1 MALEVLMIFIPASF
15 ALNLSPGPNNI
26 LAMNNGVRF
35 GFFPSITAGLGRLF
49 AFALMIGLT
58 AAGLSA
64 LLTASEMA
72 FYVIKYLGAF
82 YLIYLGIKIW
92 RSPVDVNN
100 DIQADKQVSPRLS
113 QLARQE
119 FLVAIGNPKAI
130 LIFTAF
136 FPQFMSPGLPSVP
149 QFAAMG
155 ATFLALETIAI
166 AIYAIS
172 GRQLGSII
180 QSGPG
185 RRFFNRISGG
195 TLIGAGTVLAMTKR
209 MA

>member
-1 MALEVLMIFIPASF
+1 MTLEVLMIFIPASF

-35 GFFPSITAGLGRLF
+35 GFFQSMGAGLGRLF

-58 AAGLSA
+58 AVGLSA

-72 FYVIKYLGAF
+72 FYIIKYLGAF
-82 YLIYLGIKIW
+82 YLVYLGIKIW
-92 RSPVDVNN
+92 RSPVDTSS
-100 DIQADKQVSPRLS
+100 DMKTDKQATPRLF
-113 QLARQE
+113 QLAQQE

-136 FPQFMSPGLPSVP
+136 FPQFMTPGIPSAP
-149 QFAAMG
+149 QFAVMG
-155 ATFLALETIAI
+155 TAFLVLESIAI

-172 GRQLGSII
+172 GRQLGAMI

-185 RRFFNRISGG
+185 RRLFNRISGG
-195 TLIGAGTVLAMTKR
+195 VLMGAGTVLAMTKR
-209 MA
+209 TA